1 MLDDV
6 CQGNGDMRGVA
17 NVSLYEQSS
26 CHIAVCRPEKSQSSS
41 RISAS
46 RPGRGKV
53 VNRIVKAA
61 TDGRKAPAAQGQSAS
76 GGVTEVTEGNTAG
89 NSNTTR
95 LESTRPEAS
104 AVNKPPL
111 DASHAPGWEGIAQ
124 LPRV

>member
-1 MLDDV
+1 MLGDV
-6 CQGNGDMRGVA
+6 RQGNGDMRGVA
-17 NVSLYEQSS
+17 NVSLSEQSS

-53 VNRIVKAA
+53 VNSVVKAA
-61 TDGRKAPAAQGQSAS
+61 TDGRKAPAAQGQSAR
-76 GGVTEVTEGNTAG
+76 GGVTEGNTAG